1 MRHYGYEIADEVGA
15 SDRLCPVCG
24 GKVAGRSDKRFCSD
38 ECRTYYNNRRRESV
52 RIPER
57 CRNDLRTIRSALA
70 KIASADAKFLLK
82 MVLALCRLC
91 EILTIFALTMRR
103 IFSTLFIA
111 AAALVCCSCVE
122 QSGKYKNLL
131 VRLDSLQ
138 ADYGT
143 QKNKLDEIFA
153 TLNEV
158 ENGLSSIRESE
169 HILSVEAT
177 KEGVPE
183 SKIERMQHN
192 ISAIQSA
199 IEQYRERVE
208 QLKKESEIKS
218 VQFRKRLNAIQK
230 ELDEKSAVISQ
241 LSLQLAEKDRIIR
254 AKDEKIENLDR
265 IVSDLQ
271 QDISA
276 LNSEGEEMRNKIYY
290 QEKQLHSAYYI
301 IGTKEEL
308 IKVGVLTRGGLF
320 RSSKV
325 SYQAEKNAF
334 IKIDYREVSTINT
347 NSAKG
352 KVKILSLHPKG
363 TYAVESVNG
372 EYVLTISD
380 PENFWEQTRY
390 LVIQIQ

>member
-1 MRHYGYEIADEVGA
+1 MEHSGYEIAGRTEA
-15 SDRLCPVCG
+15 SDRRCPVCG
-24 GKVAGRSDKRFCSD
+24 ERVSGRSDKRFCSD
-38 ECRTYYNNRRRESV
+38 GCRTYYNNRRRELY
-52 RIPER
+52 RLPER
-57 CRNDLRTIRSALA
+57 CRNELRTIRSAA
-70 KIASADAKFLLK
+70 VNIAAADAKFLLK
-82 MVLALCRLC
+82 MLSALCRLC

-122 QSGKYKNLL
+122 QSDKYRTLL
-131 VRLDSLQ
+131 ARLDSLQ
-138 ADYGT
+138 TDYGT
-143 QKNKLDEIFA
+143 QKNQLDEIFA

-183 SKIERMQHN
+183 SKIGRMQHN
-192 ISAIQSA
+192 ISAIQNA
-199 IEQYRERVE
+199 IEQYRARVE
-208 QLKKESEIKS
+208 QLKKESDIKS

-241 LSLQLAEKDRIIR
+241 LSLQLAEKDRII
-254 AKDEKIENLDR
+254 KTQDEKIGNLDR

-271 QDISA
+271 QDITT
-276 LNSEGEEMRNKIYY
+276 LNSEGEEMRSKISS
-290 QEKQLHSAYYI
+290 QEKQLYSAYYI

-320 RSSKV
+320 KSSKV

-380 PENFWEQTRY
+380 PENFWERTKF